1 MEPVIYKPE
10 NCVYELIAKFNGK
23 PVIKDIYTGEEKV
36 VELTEIDYL

>member
-10 NCVYELIAKFNGK
+10 NCVYELIAWFNDK